1 MEISSKT
8 LTIMFVDLVG
18 YTYKTTQLN
27 REEFN
32 QLHNIFDGMSL
43 PIFKKYLG
51 RVINKVG
58 DAFLITFESPTD
70 ALLCGIK
77 LHEIFDNYNKNKNAE
92 ELKIRIAV
100 DHGEVLI
107 RNESVYGDAV
117 NRAARVEGI
126 TWPNHIF
133 FTESVLQA
141 INKNEINYTEV
152 GYSTFKG
159 IEQPVRILRIIMPS
173 DKIERYKTMALN
185 LLALIICIGL
195 IYFLQQFLTNNPN
208 FLTSAVIK
216 IESLKP

>member
-1 MEISSKT
+1 
-8 LTIMFVDLVG
+8 MFVDLVG

-27 REEFN
+27 REKFN
-32 QLHNIFDGMSL
+32 QLHDIFDGMSL
-43 PIFKKYLG
+43 PLFKKYSG
-51 RVINKVG
+51 KVINKIG

-70 ALLCGIK
+70 ALLCGLK
-77 LHEIFDNYNKNKNAE
+77 LHEKFDNYNTNKNVE
-92 ELKIRIAV
+92 ELKIRVAV

-107 RNESVYGDAV
+107 RNKSVYGDAV

-173 DKIERYKTMALN
+173 DKIERHKTIALN

-195 IYFLQQFLTNNPN
+195 IYFLQQFLTNNPD

-216 IESLKP
+216 IKSLKL

>member
-27 REEFN
+27 REKFN
-32 QLHNIFDGMSL
+32 QLHDIFDGMSL
-43 PIFKKYLG
+43 PLFKKYSG
-51 RVINKVG
+51 KVINKIG

-70 ALLCGIK
+70 ALLCGLK
-77 LHEIFDNYNKNKNAE
+77 LHEKFDNYNTNKNVE
-92 ELKIRIAV
+92 ELKIRVAV

-107 RNESVYGDAV
+107 RNKSVYGDAV

-173 DKIERYKTMALN
+173 DKIERHKTIALN

-195 IYFLQQFLTNNPN
+195 IYFLQQFLTNNPD

-216 IESLKP
+216 IKSLKL